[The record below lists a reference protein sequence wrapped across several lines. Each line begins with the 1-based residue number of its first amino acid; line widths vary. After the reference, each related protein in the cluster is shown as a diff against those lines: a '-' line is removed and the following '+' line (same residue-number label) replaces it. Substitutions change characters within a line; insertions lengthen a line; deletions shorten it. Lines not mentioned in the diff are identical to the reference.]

1 MAEAKLALEK
11 LPPQNLEA
19 EQAVLG
25 GILLDNSVLPQVVIL
40 QPRDFYRAGHRRIFE
55 SMLALF
61 ERDDTIDLITV
72 REQLEQKNHLEEAGG
87 TAYLASLID
96 LVPSAANAAYHS
108 RIVREKALLRGLIG
122 TATEIGSSTPS
133 ART

>member
-1 MAEAKLALEK
+1 MAEANLALEK

-25 GILLDNSVLPQVVIL
+25 GILLDNSVLPQVVEIL

-72 REQLEQKNHLEEAGG
+72 REQLEQKNHLEESGG
-87 TAYLASLID
+87 FEMSLD
-96 LVPSAANAAYHS
+96 RGAHW
-108 RIVREKALLRGLIG
+108 IVHQPESKPVEQHARQ
-122 TATEIGSSTPS
+122 TEASSTGM
-133 ART
+133 